1 MTDDGVSPPLAPK
14 LPVWRTVVT
23 SYLHVF
29 AYFGR
34 FLAFAWLPFLLIL
47 VGIVSDIFP
56 ESPLMWM
63 ISIISGLAAFA
74 LFAVCWHRFLLL
86 GERGGVLSQLLSAHT
101 WRVFGLCALFLFVGS
116 YFPLVATISII
127 LPPFSNYSLE
137 FLDWPMVLS
146 GLAYVFFVYFV
157 LFCLGLRFPATAL
170 DRPLSLIQSW
180 RKLAGNRWR
189 FATVLILTSFP
200 IFAFDLV
207 SLHFLKNALG
217 RPIHITTYSSTNMDT
232 PIRVIDQPISLQ
244 LELFYH
250 LYQWT
255 FFLVAWA
262 VLIAALSAT
271 YRHLIGVSNVE
282 QNFAHGDG
290 GEDENDQ
297 IDGKLSSPGRPAFPV
312 WDMAWG
318 SYRFIFVN
326 FDRFLALAWFPITIS
341 FIGFIPD
348 FLPHPA
354 IRWVLHILLTMGAYA
369 IFAVRWHRF
378 VLLDDHSGVLSDLP
392 SLRNLRFFLYTL
404 AFMWMPWVPSI
415 IIQYLYPI
423 KSVGDGGTLSPLFI
437 FAVIFGNVMIL
448 VLFRLVLLLPAAAID
463 KPISVRGAWRKM
475 GGNTWNLIGAFV
487 LIIIPLVIFALMLS
501 GFMGLH
507 LTLPLSG
514 GMFRLWVG
522 EFGET
527 GSFALQAVNLLIEGS
542 ISLVGLAVGI
552 TVLSATHWHL
562 VGPKKPMLTRRRRSD
577 RQR

>member
-14 LPVWRTVVT
+14 LPVWRTVVR

-34 FLAFAWLPFLLIL
+34 FLASAWLPFLLIL
-47 VGIVSDIFP
+47 ISIVSYIFP
-56 ESPLMWM
+56 ASPLLWM

-86 GERGGVLSQLLSAHT
+86 GERGGMFSQFLFAYI
-101 WRVFGLCALFLFVGS
+101 WRVFGWCVLFLIVGI
-116 YFPLVATISII
+116 YIPFLATMFLTPWPI
-127 LPPFSNYSLE
+127 SNYWHMALI
-137 FLDWPMVLS
+137 
-146 GLAYVFFVYFV
+146 GLAYVLFVYFV
-157 LFCLGLRFPATAL
+157 LFCLGLRLPAAAL
-170 DRPLSLIQSW
+170 DRPLTFVQSW
-180 RKLAGNRWR
+180 RRLAGNRWR

-200 IFAFDLV
+200 IPAFDLV

-404 AFMWMPWVPSI
+404 AFMWMPAVPAI

-423 KSVGDGGTLSPLFI
+423 KSVADGGTLSPLFI

-448 VLFRLVLLLPAAAID
+448 VLFRLALLLPATAID
-463 KPISVRGAWRKM
+463 KPIGVRGAWRKM
-475 GGNTWNLIGAFV
+475 GGNTWNLFGAFV
-487 LIIIPLVIFALMLS
+487 LIIIPLVIFALILS
-501 GFMGLH
+501 RFMGFY

-514 GMFRLWVG
+514 GMLGILLG

-527 GSFALQAVNLLIEGS
+527 QSFALQAVNLLIQES
-542 ISLVGLAVGI
+542 INLVGLAVGI

-562 VGPKKPMLTRRRRSD
+562 VGPKKTMLTRRRRAD

>member
-1 MTDDGVSPPLAPK
+1 MTDDRVSPPLVLK
-14 LPVWRTVVT
+14 LPVWRTIVR
-23 SYLHVF
+23 SYLHIF

-34 FLAFAWLPFLLIL
+34 FLALTWLPFLLIL
-47 VGIVSDIFP
+47 VSIVSDIFP

-63 ISIISGLAAFA
+63 ISVISRLAAFGI
-74 LFAVCWHRFLLL
+74 FAVCWHRFLLL
-86 GERGGVLSQLLSAHT
+86 GDRGGVLPQLRSAYT
-101 WRVFGLCALFLFVGS
+101 WRVFGLCVFFLFVGI
-116 YFPLVATISII
+116 YIPFLATMFLTPWPI
-127 LPPFSNYSLE
+127 SNYWHMALI
-137 FLDWPMVLS
+137 
-146 GLAYVFFVYFV
+146 GLAYVLLVYF
-157 LFCLGLRFPATAL
+157 LLLCFSLRLPAAAL
-170 DRPLSLIQSW
+170 ERPLAFVQSW

-189 FATVLILTSFP
+189 FSTVLILTSFP
-200 IFAFDLV
+200 ILAFDLL

-217 RPIHITTYSSTNMDT
+217 RPIYITTYSSTNMDI

-354 IRWVLHILLTMGAYA
+354 IRWVLHVLLTMGAYA

-423 KSVGDGGTLSPLFI
+423 KSVADGGTLSPLFI

-475 GGNTWNLIGAFV
+475 GGYTWNLIGAFV
-487 LIIIPLVIFALMLS
+487 LIIIPLVIFALILS
-501 GFMGLH
+501 KFMGFY

-514 GMFRLWVG
+514 GMVGIPLG
-522 EFGET
+522 EFGEME
-527 GSFALQAVNLLIEGS
+527 SIALQAVNFLIEGS

-562 VGPKKPMLTRRRRSD
+562 VGPKQPMLTRRRRSD

>member
-14 LPVWRTVVT
+14 LPVWRTVAR
-23 SYLHVF
+23 SYHLVF

-47 VGIVSDIFP
+47 LSIVSAIFP

-63 ISIISGLAAFA
+63 ISLISGLAAFA

-86 GERGGVLSQLLSAHT
+86 GERGGVLSQLLSAYT
-101 WRVFGLCALFLFVGS
+101 WRVFGWCVLFLIVGI
-116 YFPLVATISII
+116 YLPFLATMSLNPWPI
-127 LPPFSNYSLE
+127 SNYWLMA
-137 FLDWPMVLS
+137 LI
-146 GLAYVFFVYFV
+146 GLAYVLLVYFI
-157 LFCLGLRFPATAL
+157 LFCLGLRLPAAAL
-170 DRPLSLIQSW
+170 DRPLALVQSW

-200 IFAFDLV
+200 IPAFDLV

-217 RPIHITTYSSTNMDT
+217 RPIHSKTYSSTNMDV

-255 FFLVAWA
+255 FLLVAWA
-262 VLIAALSAT
+262 IFVAALSAS
-271 YRHLIGVSNVE
+271 YRHLVGVPDVDRNIAHVE
-282 QNFAHGDG
+282 G
-290 GEDENDQ
+290 GEDVNDR
-297 IDGKLSSPGRPAFPV
+297 IDGKPSSPGRPAFPV
-312 WDMAWG
+312 WDTAWG

-326 FDRFLALAWFPITIS
+326 FDRFLALAWFPIAIS

-348 FLPHPA
+348 FFPHPA
-354 IRWVLHILLTMGAYA
+354 ILWVLHVLLTTGAYA

-392 SLRNLRFFLYTL
+392 SLRNLRFLLYTL
-404 AFMWMPWVPSI
+404 TFMWMPVVPSI
-415 IIQYLYPI
+415 IIQYLYPF
-423 KSVGDGGTLSPLFI
+423 KSVTDWEAFNPLLKFVSI
-437 FAVIFGNVMIL
+437 IGFVMIF
-448 VLFRLVLLLPAAAID
+448 VLFRLALLLPAAAID

-475 GGNTWNLIGAFV
+475 GGNSWNLIGAFV
-487 LIIIPLVIFALMLS
+487 IIIIPLVIFALMLS
-501 GFMGLH
+501 RFMGFY

-514 GMFRLWVG
+514 GMFHLWFG

-527 GSFALQAVNLLIEGS
+527 ESFALQAVNLLIEGS
-542 ISLVGLAVGI
+542 IGLVGLAVGI

-562 VGPKKPMLTRRRRSD
+562 VGPKKTMLTRRRRSD

>member
-1 MTDDGVSPPLAPK
+1 
-14 LPVWRTVVT
+14 
-23 SYLHVF
+23 
-29 AYFGR
+29 
-34 FLAFAWLPFLLIL
+34 
-47 VGIVSDIFP
+47 
-56 ESPLMWM
+56 MWM

-217 RPIHITTYSSTNMDT
+217 RPIHITTYSSTDMDI
-232 PIRVIDQPISLQ
+232 PIRVIDQPISPQ

-262 VLIAALSAT
+262 VFVAALSAT

-282 QNFAHGDG
+282 QKLAHVEG
-290 GEDENDQ
+290 GEDTNDQ
-297 IDGKLSSPGRPAFPV
+297 IDGKPSSPGRPALPV
-312 WDMAWG
+312 WDMALG

-326 FDRFLALAWFPITIS
+326 FDRFLALAWFPIAIS
-341 FIGFIPD
+341 FIVFIPD
-348 FLPHPA
+348 FLPHPV
-354 IRWVLHILLTMGAYA
+354 IRWVLHVLTMGAYA

-392 SLRNLRFFLYTL
+392 SLRNLRFLLYTL
-404 AFMWMPWVPSI
+404 AFMWMPAVPAI
-415 IIQYLYPI
+415 IIQYLYPF
-423 KSVGDGGTLSPLFI
+423 KSVTDWEAFTPLLKFVSI
-437 FAVIFGNVMIL
+437 IGFVMIF
-448 VLFRLVLLLPAAAID
+448 VLFRLALLLPATAID
-463 KPISVRGAWRKM
+463 KPIGVRGAWRKM
-475 GGNTWNLIGAFV
+475 GGNTWNLFGAFV
-487 LIIIPLVIFALMLS
+487 LIIIPLVIFALILS
-501 GFMGLH
+501 RFMGFY

-514 GMFRLWVG
+514 GMLGILLG

-527 GSFALQAVNLLIEGS
+527 QSFALQAVNLLIQES
-542 ISLVGLAVGI
+542 INLVGLAVGI

-562 VGPKKPMLTRRRRSD
+562 VGPKKTMLTRRRRAD

>member
-14 LPVWRTVVT
+14 LPVWRTVVR

-217 RPIHITTYSSTNMDT
+217 RPIHITTYSSTDMDI
-232 PIRVIDQPISLQ
+232 PIRVIDQPISPQ

-262 VLIAALSAT
+262 VFVAALSAT

-282 QNFAHGDG
+282 QKLAHVEG
-290 GEDENDQ
+290 GEDTNDR
-297 IDGKLSSPGRPAFPV
+297 IDGKPSSPGRPALPV
-312 WDMAWG
+312 WDMALG

-326 FDRFLALAWFPITIS
+326 FDRFLALAWFPIAIS
-341 FIGFIPD
+341 FIVFIPD
-348 FLPHPA
+348 FLPHPV
-354 IRWVLHILLTMGAYA
+354 IRWVLHVLTMGAYA

-392 SLRNLRFFLYTL
+392 SLRNLRFLLYTL
-404 AFMWMPWVPSI
+404 AFMWMPAVPAI
-415 IIQYLYPI
+415 IIQYLYPF
-423 KSVGDGGTLSPLFI
+423 KSVTDWEAFTPLLKFVSI
-437 FAVIFGNVMIL
+437 IGFVMIF
-448 VLFRLVLLLPAAAID
+448 VLFRLALLLPATAID
-463 KPISVRGAWRKM
+463 KPIGVRGAWRKM
-475 GGNTWNLIGAFV
+475 GGNTWNLFGAFV
-487 LIIIPLVIFALMLS
+487 LIIIPLVIFALILS
-501 GFMGLH
+501 RFMGFY

-514 GMFRLWVG
+514 GMLGILLG

-527 GSFALQAVNLLIEGS
+527 QSFALQAVNLLIQES
-542 ISLVGLAVGI
+542 INLVGLAVGI

-562 VGPKKPMLTRRRRSD
+562 VGPKKTMLTRRRRAD